1 MEQELEKAKRGLEEQ
16 AKRWST
22 SKYKEK
28 REQVM
33 RSWKED
39 KRSRGDTMK
48 KQEGA
53 GFQEG
58 NRKKKRK
65 KYKHTFMEKDW
76 LSGEQGATEQLEQGA
91 NICSSQESELPP
103 YPQAR
108 EQEVPRKEMKQATI
122 TMFMPEAP
130 PEAPPPPSPSELQN
144 DEGGTV
150 RTGRDEHYRI
160 DDTR

>member
-1 MEQELEKAKRGLEEQ
+1 MGEAVRIGIRGGARRILNSKSEYDRCKIPRLVVKEQEEDKLEEKELEKAKRGLEEQ

-39 KRSRGDTMK
+39 ERSRGDTMK

-65 KYKHTFMEKDW
+65 KYKHTFMEQAW
-76 LSGEQGATEQLEQGA
+76 VSGERGATEQLEQGA
-91 NICSSQESELPP
+91 NNCS
-103 YPQAR
+103 
-108 EQEVPRKEMKQATI
+108 
-122 TMFMPEAP
+122 
-130 PEAPPPPSPSELQN
+130 
-144 DEGGTV
+144 
-150 RTGRDEHYRI
+150 
-160 DDTR
+160 